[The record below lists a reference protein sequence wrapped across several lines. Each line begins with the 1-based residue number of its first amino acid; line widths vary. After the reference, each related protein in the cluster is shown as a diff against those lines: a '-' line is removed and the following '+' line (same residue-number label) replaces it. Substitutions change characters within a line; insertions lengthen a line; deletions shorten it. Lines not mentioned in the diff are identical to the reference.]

1 MKLTVD
7 KINKSYGNHTVL
19 NNVSFTMDNGVYGLL
34 GSNGAG
40 KTTLINI
47 IVRLIGQDSGVITCD
62 DVDVTKLGGEYFN
75 RIGYL
80 PQYPR
85 LYKNFTAVEFLKYMA
100 ELKGLKKSK
109 SSKRI
114 NELLELVN
122 LSTDKDKKIGAFSGG
137 MRQRLGIAQAMLND
151 PKLLILDEPTAGLDP
166 RERIRFRNILSALS
180 ADRIVLIATHIVS
193 DIEHIAKN
201 VILIGNGNVLC
212 QSTPEKLINEMKGKV
227 YECVVPIEDMQ
238 SCMSKYCI
246 SNAVLEQDGYHLR
259 IVGENYPENAV
270 PCDTPT
276 LEDAFLMYSGEK
288 IL

>member
-85 LYKNFTAVEFLKYMA
+85 L
-100 ELKGLKKSK
+100 
-109 SSKRI
+109 
-114 NELLELVN
+114 
-122 LSTDKDKKIGAFSGG
+122 
-137 MRQRLGIAQAMLND
+137 
-151 PKLLILDEPTAGLDP
+151 
-166 RERIRFRNILSALS
+166 
-180 ADRIVLIATHIVS
+180 
-193 DIEHIAKN
+193 
-201 VILIGNGNVLC
+201 
-212 QSTPEKLINEMKGKV
+212 
-227 YECVVPIEDMQ
+227 
-238 SCMSKYCI
+238 
-246 SNAVLEQDGYHLR
+246 
-259 IVGENYPENAV
+259 
-270 PCDTPT
+270 
-276 LEDAFLMYSGEK
+276 
-288 IL
+288 